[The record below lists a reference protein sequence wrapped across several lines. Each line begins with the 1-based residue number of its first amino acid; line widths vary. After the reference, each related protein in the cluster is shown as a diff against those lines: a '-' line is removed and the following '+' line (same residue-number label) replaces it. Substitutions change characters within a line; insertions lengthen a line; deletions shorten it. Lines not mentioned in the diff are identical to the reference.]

1 MTSKKRIFLPI
12 IIILLAIIIAVV
24 LGMSRSAP
32 ERAGIERLPVLV
44 EYTSAEPQ
52 THQFTIDSQGAV
64 RPKYDSSLVAEVSG
78 QVVYVSDRFVAG
90 GFFRAGEVMLQ
101 IDPSDYEVAREEAQA
116 NLARAQAGVAE
127 ERALGRVAEAEW
139 RSIEAGEIP
148 SLGLREPQLASA
160 LAELQSSEARLTQAQ
175 RNLERTK
182 IRAPF
187 DGVLQNRQVTL
198 GQYVSTNTL
207 VANLMSTNVA
217 EVRLPLTDFDMAFI
231 DLPTGML
238 DDEVGPGVV
247 LHTSISGR
255 RYSWQ
260 GSIVRTEGVM
270 DAGSQVTYAVVEVQ
284 DPYNRQGP
292 THDRVLNFGRFVE
305 AQVDGVSIDG
315 LIELPRY
322 AVNSRG
328 YTWVISDDS
337 PRLLERR
344 AVEIERR
351 DRQSVYVSAGLEA
364 GEKVMLTQL
373 DNPIP
378 GQRVR
383 IAGDNTEDE
392 DDDEALILP
401 IVEDGQTDR
410 DAQGDAEGD
419 RA

>member
-1 MTSKKRIFLPI
+1 MTSKKRIFIPI
-12 IIILLAIIIAVV
+12 AIIFLAILIAIA
-24 LGMSRSAP
+24 LGMSRQAP
-32 ERAGIERLPVLV
+32 EQAESERLAVLV
-44 EYTSAEPQ
+44 EYTQVEPK
-52 THQFTIDSQGAV
+52 THQFVVHSQGAV
-64 RPKYDSSLVAEVSG
+64 QPKYDSSLVAEVSG
-78 QVVYVSDRFVAG
+78 QVVHVADRFVAG
-90 GFFRAGEVMLQ
+90 GFFKAGEVMLQ
-101 IDPSDYEVAREEAQA
+101 IDPSDYEAAREEAQA

-160 LAELQSSEARLTQAQ
+160 LAELQSAEARLAQAQ

-187 DGVLQNRQVTL
+187 DGILQDRQVTL
-198 GQYVSTNTL
+198 GQYISTNTV
-207 VANLMSTNVA
+207 VASLMGTHIA
-217 EVRLPLTDFDMAFI
+217 EIRLPLTDFDMAFI

-238 DDEVGPGVV
+238 DDEVGPAVT
-247 LHTSISGR
+247 LHSHISGR
-255 RYSWQ
+255 PYSWQ

-270 DAGSQVTYAVVEVQ
+270 EPGVQVIYAVVAVE

-305 AQVDGVSIDG
+305 AQVDGVSVDG

-328 YTWVISDDS
+328 YTWVITDES

-344 AVEIERR
+344 AVEIAHR
-351 DRQSVYVSAGLEA
+351 DRQFVYISAGLEA
-364 GEKVMLTQL
+364 GEKIMLTQL

-378 GQRVR
+378 GQSVRVL
-383 IAGDNTEDE
+383 GDTAEKGEDE
-392 DDDEALILP
+392 AQLP
-401 IVEDGQTDR
+401 VAEQFQSEQT
-410 DAQGDAEGD
+410 QGDSA
-419 RA
+419 

>member
-12 IIILLAIIIAVV
+12 IIIFLAIVVAVV
-24 LGMSRSAP
+24 LGMSRQAP
-32 ERAGIERLPVLV
+32 ERAGTERLAVLV
-44 EYTSAEPQ
+44 EYVEVEPD
-52 THQFTIDSQGAV
+52 THQFVINSQGAV
-64 RPKYDSSLVAEVSG
+64 LPKYDSSLVAEVSG

-90 GFFRAGEVMLQ
+90 GFFEAGEVMLQ
-101 IDPSDYEVAREEAQA
+101 IDPSDYEVAREEAHA

-160 LAELQSSEARLTQAQ
+160 LAELQSSEARLAQAE

-198 GQYVSTNTL
+198 GQYVTTNTQ
-207 VANLMSTNVA
+207 VASLMSTNVA

-231 DLPTGML
+231 DLPSGIL
-238 DDEVGPGVV
+238 DDEVGPGVE
-247 LHTSISGR
+247 LQASISGR
-255 RYSWQ
+255 PVTWQ

-292 THDRVLNFGRFVE
+292 THERVLNFGRFVE
-305 AQVDGVSIDG
+305 AKVDGISVDG

-328 YTWVISDDS
+328 FAWVVTDDQ

-344 AVEIERR
+344 AVEVERR
-351 DRQSVYVSAGLEA
+351 DRQFVYISGGLEA
-364 GEKVMLTQL
+364 GDKVMLTQL

-383 IAGDNTEDE
+383 VTGDTVESEATDE
-392 DDDEALILP
+392 DFPAVNEAQAGSDEQN
-401 IVEDGQTDR
+401 DQ
-410 DAQGDAEGD
+410 QGD

>member
-1 MTSKKRIFLPI
+1 MTSKKSIFIPI
-12 IIILLAIIIAVV
+12 AIVLLAILIAIV
-24 LGMSRSAP
+24 LGMSRQAP
-32 ERAGIERLPVLV
+32 EQAGTERLAVLV
-44 EYTSAEPQ
+44 EYMQVAPK
-52 THQFTIDSQGAV
+52 THQFIVDSQGAV
-64 RPKYDSSLVAEVSG
+64 QPKYDSSLVAEVSG
-78 QVVYVSDRFVAG
+78 QVVHVADRFVAG
-90 GFFRAGEVMLQ
+90 GFFNAGEVMLQ

-160 LAELQSSEARLTQAQ
+160 LAELQSAEARLAQAQ

-187 DGVLQNRQVTL
+187 DGILQNRQVTL
-198 GQYVSTNTL
+198 GQYIASNTVVASLMGTNI
-207 VANLMSTNVA
+207 A
-217 EVRLPLTDFDMAFI
+217 EIRLPLTDFDMAFI

-238 DDEVGPGVV
+238 DDEVGPAVT
-247 LHTSISGR
+247 LHSNISGR
-255 RYSWQ
+255 PYTWQ

-270 DAGSQVTYAVVEVQ
+270 EPGVQVTYAVVAVQ

-305 AQVDGVSIDG
+305 ARVDGVNVDG

-328 YTWVISDDS
+328 YTWVVNEES
-337 PRLLERR
+337 PRVLERR
-344 AVEIERR
+344 AVDIEHR
-351 DRQSVYVSAGLEA
+351 DRRFVYISAGLAA

-378 GQRVR
+378 GQSVR
-383 IAGDNTEDE
+383 ITGDNAEADHDDAQLPVAEQAQQDADE
-392 DDDEALILP
+392 K
-401 IVEDGQTDR
+401 
-410 DAQGDAEGD
+410 AQGDSA
-419 RA
+419 

>member
-12 IIILLAIIIAVV
+12 IIIFVAILVAIL
-24 LGMSRSAP
+24 LGMSRQAP
-32 ERAGIERLPVLV
+32 ERAGTERLAVLV
-44 EYTSAEPQ
+44 EYTEVTPQ
-52 THQFTIDSQGAV
+52 SHRFVVDSQGAV

-78 QVVYVSDRFVAG
+78 QVVYVSDRFVPG
-90 GFFRAGEVMLQ
+90 GFFRSGEVMLR

-116 NLARAQAGVAE
+116 NLARARAGVAE

-160 LAELQSSEARLTQAQ
+160 LAELQSSEARLAMAE
-175 RNLERTK
+175 RNLERTN

-187 DGVLQNRQVTL
+187 DGVLHNRIVTL
-198 GQYVSTNTL
+198 GQFVSTNTQ
-207 VANLMSTNVA
+207 VASLMSTNVA

-231 DLPTGML
+231 DLPSGML
-238 DDEVGPGVV
+238 DDEAGPGVV
-247 LHTSISGR
+247 LSASISGR
-255 RYSWQ
+255 PVTWQ

-284 DPYNRQGP
+284 DPYNREGP
-292 THDRVLNFGRFVE
+292 THERVLNFGRFVE
-305 AQVDGVSIDG
+305 AQVDGISVDG

-328 YTWVISDDS
+328 FAWVITDDS
-337 PRLLERR
+337 PRVLERR
-344 AVEIERR
+344 EVEVERR
-351 DRQSVYVSAGLEA
+351 DRQSVFVSGGLEA
-364 GEKVMLTQL
+364 GDKVMLTQL

-383 IAGDNTEDE
+383 IAGDNVEIDEDE
-392 DDDEALILP
+392 DFPAVERGQAERDSEAN
-401 IVEDGQTDR
+401 E
-410 DAQGDAEGD
+410 QGD
-419 RA
+419 RS